1 MIEYLLSKIIE
12 IQNDIITP
20 KFKHDMLDAL
30 RAQ

>member
-12 IQNDIITP
+12 IQHDIITP
-20 KFKHDMLDAL
+20 KSQHDMLDAL

>member
-12 IQNDIITP
+12 IQHDITTP
-20 KFKHDMLDAL
+20 KSKHDMPDAL

>member
-12 IQNDIITP
+12 IQPDITTP

>member
-12 IQNDIITP
+12 IQHDIITP
-20 KFKHDMLDAL
+20 KFKQDMLDAL

>member
-12 IQNDIITP
+12 IQHDITTP
-20 KFKHDMLDAL
+20 KFKLDMLDAL

>member
-12 IQNDIITP
+12 IQHDITTP
-20 KFKHDMLDAL
+20 KLKHDMLDAL